1 MNKVE
6 LIGRLTKD
14 PEERYTQTTNTMVAN
29 FTLAVNRRY
38 KKDGEP
44 DADFI
49 NCVAWKKT
57 AEFIIKHFKKGNQ
70 IGLAGRIQTRSYDDQ
85 NGNKRFITEIIAEE
99 IYFADG
105 KKNEEP
111 EEPTDI
117 TNEIVDQSDDTA
129 ASIWGTADDLPF

>member
-1 MNKVE
+1 MNRVE

-38 KKDGEP
+38 KKEGEP

-57 AEFIIKHFKKGNQ
+57 AEFVVKHFKKGNQ
-70 IGLAGRIQTRSYDDQ
+70 IGLAGRIQTRSYEDQ

-117 TNEIVDQSDDTA
+117 TNEIENQSDDTTT
-129 ASIWGTADDLPF
+129 SMWGTEDDLPF

>member
-70 IGLAGRIQTRSYDDQ
+70 IGVAGRIQTRNYDDQ

-129 ASIWGTADDLPF
+129 TALWGTADDLPF